1 MNKTYHYI
9 LYFITFIIGQGFSMW
24 GQYFTLK
31 YPNMTMVQAFK
42 SAIPF
47 AWADWFFITIAVGIA
62 KTQKLFTETQTIF
75 ILIITQFI
83 FVLLINQFFLKQA
96 ISKSDYVCFGVIM
109 LAFYVSYTNV
119 VSRITGTPVP
129 EKVLEATGRS
139 KKKQSKDKKKNK
151 QSKDKK
157 TNV

>member
-139 KKKQSKDKKKNK
+139 KKKPSKDKKKKGN
-151 QSKDKK
+151 DKK

>member
-42 SAIPF
+42 AAIPF

-62 KTQKLFTETQTIF
+62 KSQQLFTETQTIF

-83 FVLLINQFFLKQA
+83 LVLLINQFFLKQA

-109 LAFYVSYTNV
+109 LAFYVSYTNAI
-119 VSRITGTPVP
+119 SRITGTPVP

-139 KKKQSKDKKKNK
+139 KKKQSKDKDKN
-151 QSKDKK
+151 KDKK
-157 TNV
+157 RGKK

>member
-1 MNKTYHYI
+1 MYYYF
-9 LYFITFIIGQGFSMW
+9 LYFITFVIGQGFSMW

-31 YPNMTMVQAFK
+31 YPDMTMVQAFK
-42 SAIPF
+42 AAIPF

-83 FVLLINQFFLKQA
+83 LVLLINQFFLKQA
-96 ISKSDYVCFGVIM
+96 ISKSDYACFGVIM
-109 LAFYVSYTNV
+109 VAFYVSYTNV

-139 KKKQSKDKKKNK
+139 KKKSSKDKKKKGN
-151 QSKDKK
+151 DKK
-157 TNV
+157 HQKEDM

>member
-1 MNKTYHYI
+1 
-9 LYFITFIIGQGFSMW
+9 
-24 GQYFTLK
+24 
-31 YPNMTMVQAFK
+31 
-42 SAIPF
+42 
-47 AWADWFFITIAVGIA
+47 
-62 KTQKLFTETQTIF
+62 
-75 ILIITQFI
+75 
-83 FVLLINQFFLKQA
+83 
-96 ISKSDYVCFGVIM
+96 M

>member
-1 MNKTYHYI
+1 MNKTYPYI

-42 SAIPF
+42 AAIPF

-62 KTQKLFTETQTIF
+62 KAQKLFTETQTIF

-83 FVLLINQFFLKQA
+83 LVLLINQFFLKQA

-109 LAFYVSYTNV
+109 LAFYVSYTNAI
-119 VSRITGTPVP
+119 SRITGTPVP

-139 KKKQSKDKKKNK
+139 KKKQSKDKDKN
-151 QSKDKK
+151 KDKK
-157 TNV
+157 RGKK

>member
-1 MNKTYHYI
+1 MILYI
-9 LYFITFIIGQGFSMW
+9 MDKMYYYFLYFITFVIGQGFSMW

-42 SAIPF
+42 AAIPF

-83 FVLLINQFFLKQA
+83 LVLLINQFFLKQA

-109 LAFYVSYTNV
+109 MAFYVSYTNV

-139 KKKQSKDKKKNK
+139 KKKSSKDKKKKNK
-151 QSKDKK
+151 K
-157 TNV
+157 NN